1 MAPTPEDTS
10 RPVPDRTAWNS
21 MILPVASLW
30 HREVIRFVRQRGR
43 ILGALATPAVL
54 WVLIGSG
61 LHRSFRLPDT
71 ADSMDYLEYSF
82 PGMMALVVLFTAIF
96 SMFSVIEDRREGFL
110 QAVLAA
116 PVRRWTIVLGKVL
129 GSSTLATG
137 QALLFLLAAPLAD
150 IRLSIV
156 SVLLS
161 TVVLVILSIGVS
173 ALGFVIAWY
182 LDSAQGFHAIINLVL
197 IPLWLMS
204 GAFFPVS
211 GAAGWV
217 RWMVH
222 ANPLSYGV
230 GALRQALYW
239 GQPTTCGHGPSL
251 PVSLLIATAFAIV
264 LIGVATKVVQKN

>member
-1 MAPTPEDTS
+1 
-10 RPVPDRTAWNS
+10 
-21 MILPVASLW
+21 MILPVGSLW
-30 HREVIRFVRQRGR
+30 HREVIRFIRQRGR

-54 WVLIGSG
+54 WILIGSG
-61 LHRSFRLPDT
+61 LRRSFHLPGS
-71 ADSMDYLEYSF
+71 ANSMDFLEYSF

-110 QAVLAA
+110 QAVLVA
-116 PVRRWTIVLGKVL
+116 PVPRWTIVLGKVL

-137 QALLFLLAAPLAD
+137 QAVLFMLAAPLAG
-150 IRLSIV
+150 IQLSVV
-156 SVLLS
+156 SMLLS

-217 RWMVH
+217 RWMVR

-230 GALRQALYW
+230 SALRHALYW
-239 GQPTTCGHGPSL
+239 GHPTTSGHSPSL
-251 PVSLLIATAFAIV
+251 PVSLLIATAFAVV
-264 LIGVATKVVQKN
+264 LIGVAAKVVQKS

>member
-1 MAPTPEDTS
+1 M
-10 RPVPDRTAWNS
+10 
-21 MILPVASLW
+21 MLPVASLW
-30 HREVIRFVRQRGR
+30 YREVIRFVRQRGR

-54 WVLIGSG
+54 WILIGSG
-61 LHRSFRLPDT
+61 LRRSFHLPDT
-71 ADSMDYLEYSF
+71 ADSMGYLEYSF

-110 QAVLAA
+110 QAVLVA

-137 QALLFLLAAPLAD
+137 QAMLFLLVAPLAG
-150 IRLSIV
+150 IRLSIA
-156 SVLLS
+156 SILIS
-161 TVVLVILSIGVS
+161 TVVLVVVSIGVS

-217 RWMVH
+217 RWMVR

-230 GALRQALYW
+230 GALRHALYW
-239 GQPTTCGHGPSL
+239 GHPAMCGHGPSL
-251 PVSLLIATAFAIV
+251 AVCLFITTAFAVV
-264 LIGVATKVVQKN
+264 LVGVATKVVQKG